1 MKMLLWTLKM
11 SLCKLGLLWINY
23 QIFTDIKTG
32 ERGFSYC
39 TLCFL
44 KRNSTFQSLLI
55 ITLTYLNNPFSLAYR
70 NAKNPER
77 PKFSPFHCIS
87 SAWVKPLGFV
97 NSRDFI
103 DFSSL
108 DAKGELKIN
117 VIYSI
122 VAKNVKD
129 VMHFLGL

>member
-1 MKMLLWTLKM
+1 MQKIQRGPN
-11 SLCKLGLLWINY
+11 SLPTTALVV
-23 QIFTDIKTG
+23 
-32 ERGFSYC
+32 
-39 TLCFL
+39 
-44 KRNSTFQSLLI
+44 
-55 ITLTYLNNPFSLAYR
+55 
-70 NAKNPER
+70 
-77 PKFSPFHCIS
+77 

-122 VAKNVKD
+122 VAKNVKN

>member
-1 MKMLLWTLKM
+1 M
-11 SLCKLGLLWINY
+11 
-23 QIFTDIKTG
+23 F
-32 ERGFSYC
+32 
-39 TLCFL
+39 FL
-44 KRNSTFQSLLI
+44 KHNFTFQSLLI

-77 PKFSPFHCIS
+77 PKFSPYHCTG